1 MINLTIDGEA
11 VAAPDGAT
19 IIEAAKLVNI
29 DIPHLCYFKGLHPD
43 GSCGI
48 CIVEIEGERGVAR
61 SCIRPVQEGMKVHTN
76 TPN

>member
-48 CIVEIEGERGVAR
+48 CIVDIEG
-61 SCIRPVQEGMKVHTN
+61 
-76 TPN
+76 

>member
-1 MINLTIDGEA
+1 MITLTIDGEQVN
-11 VAAPDGAT
+11 VAEGST
-19 IIEAAKLVNI
+19 IIEAAKQINI

-61 SCIRPVQEGMKVHTN
+61 SCIREVQEGMKVHTN
-76 TPN
+76 TP